1 MLTYADVC
9 GCAGAVKQR
18 IIDAL
23 GANGGEL
30 SAAISEGMQGFSVV
44 QQGSLGGVSG
54 SVGGMGGVVTRVDT
68 RDLSA
73 QVKASYTSSLRPH
86 TLVA

>member
-1 MLTYADVC
+1 M
-9 GCAGAVKQR
+9 KQR
-18 IIDAL
+18 IINAL
-23 GANGGEL
+23 GSNGGEL

-54 SVGGMGGVVTRVDT
+54 SVGGRGGVVTRVDP

-73 QVKASYTSSLRPH
+73 QVKASHTSCVRPH